1 VGGRGR
7 TGGTADYSPSN
18 TRIRIQYPRGLCI
31 LRGITVCS
39 SSREF
44 PAIAVSS
51 KWLIDNLEE
60 QDITHIEGDNIDI
73 IDPDRLVEI
82 VRSLGIIIE
91 RVNQIS

>member
-1 VGGRGR
+1 MFFQQGV
-7 TGGTADYSPSN
+7 
-18 TRIRIQYPRGLCI
+18 
-31 LRGITVCS
+31 
-39 SSREF
+39 

-60 QDITHIEGDNIDI
+60 QDITHTEGDNIDD

-82 VRSLGIIIE
+82 VRSLGSIIE